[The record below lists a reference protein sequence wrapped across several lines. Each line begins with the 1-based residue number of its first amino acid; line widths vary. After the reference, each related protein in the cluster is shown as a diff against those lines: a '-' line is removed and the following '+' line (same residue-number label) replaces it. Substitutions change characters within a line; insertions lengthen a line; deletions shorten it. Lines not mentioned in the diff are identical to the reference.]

1 MSEAKKP
8 WSSGAP
14 AASFTATAGEDSDAA
29 SSGAEDLLPFPW
41 LTSSGF
47 SVTGHTQERNSGP
60 LKSTVTTD
68 LTRETRPRVK
78 PMGTTRRTPSTAGK
92 NARKKKASKSQTP
105 QRTEKE
111 LIEHQKFLEWYE
123 NEYSSSG
130 ESTEGDVSKT
140 KPPPKFDT
148 DEIVFHFKSM
158 ATLRSFGSGMYVT
171 MAPGSFLKLAA
182 AKESDY
188 KKKGHGYRSSAKKAA
203 HLQEAIVRHPN
214 IMPGAPGNLL
224 PDYDPEYDHV
234 PYLQFTE
241 EGDIF
246 QPNMHEGRHRAYASS
261 RASHSS
267 FPVFIC
273 CEGVDTSKFET
284 RLKGGCIIK
293 KEGADNPHYNVRLVK

>member
-1 MSEAKKP
+1 MSWKP
-8 WSSGAP
+8 KLGRKRPGAP
-14 AASFTATAGEDSDAA
+14 AAGTAPQSISMVSDVLNDAA
-29 SSGAEDLLPFPW
+29 LSTDSGSNSKRARVATVVDLGKATTTVNPKSQLRSRPAP
-41 LTSSGF
+41 SEG
-47 SVTGHTQERNSGP
+47 GP
-60 LKSTVTTD
+60 ANQS
-68 LTRETRPRVK
+68 R
-78 PMGTTRRTPSTAGK
+78 
-92 NARKKKASKSQTP
+92 ASKKLT
-105 QRTEKE
+105 
-111 LIEHQKFLEWYE
+111 EHQKLLEWYK

-130 ESTEGDVSKT
+130 ESTEGDASET
-140 KPPPKFDT
+140 EPPPPPEFDT

-188 KKKGHGYRSSAKKAA
+188 DWDQAINKEGHGNLSSAKKAA

-214 IMPGAPGNLL
+214 IMPGALGNHLPGYN
-224 PDYDPEYDHV
+224 PEYDHV

-261 RASHSS
+261 RAGHSS
-267 FPVFIC
+267 FPVFVC

-293 KEGADNPHYNVRLVK
+293 KESADNPHYNVRLVK